1 MNSYPDETIQLL
13 QKAAQCYVKEGWLTE
28 ACRVWEKIGEY
39 QQAAPTYE
47 EIGNWSK
54 AASCYEKTKN
64 WLKAAQCYLKCEQAE
79 AAANCY
85 LQAGESLQA
94 AWIWA
99 DKLEQSYRSQA
110 EISNFVSQTETE
122 ALEIE
127 LIKARW
133 EASSQKKRESSKRV
147 REQLEPLLKLLTPS
161 KRHLYEWALKISQE
175 ITRPDLTALIY
186 ATAYRARIPNACKE
200 WEIWAIATLGDAT
213 GIPKEKAAGELVS
226 YEFEI
231 VTVNPKGEIIK
242 KEWQQARYFCEV
254 LGNGIEIEMVLIP
267 GGTFIMGSP
276 KEEKGSDA
284 YSEKPQHQVTVKEF
298 YIGKYQ
304 VTQAQWQA
312 VANLPKIE
320 RELDPD
326 PSYFKGENRPVER
339 VSRLDAVEFC
349 ARLSKATGKEY
360 RLPSEAEWEYAC
372 RGGTTTPFHY
382 GEAITSKLANYSA
395 GYIYAEEPAG
405 RSRTETT
412 PVGSFPPNRFG
423 LYDMHGNVWEWCAD
437 DWHHNYNEAPNDSII
452 WLSSDKRGG
461 VRRGGS
467 WFKDCEY
474 SRCAS
479 RGFSNPDYGYCV
491 IGFRVVGVGVAV
503 RT

>member
-1 MNSYPDETIQLL
+1 MNSYPYETIQLL

-39 QQAAPTYE
+39 QQAARTYE

-54 AASCYEKTKN
+54 AAESYEKTKN
-64 WLKAAQCYLKCEQAE
+64 WSKAAQCYLKCEQAE

-133 EASSQKKRESSKRV
+133 EASSQKKRESGKRV

-161 KRHLYEWALKISQE
+161 KRHLYEWALKIAQE
-175 ITRPDLTALIY
+175 ISRPDLTALIY
-186 ATAYRARIPNACKE
+186 ATAYRARMPNACKE

-213 GIPKEKAAGELVS
+213 GIPKEEAAGELVS
-226 YEFEI
+226 YEFEV
-231 VTVNPKGEIIK
+231 VTVNRKGEIIK
-242 KEWQQARYFCEV
+242 KEWQKARYFCEP
-254 LGNGIEIEMVLIP
+254 LEKGIEIEMVYIP

-276 KEEKGSDA
+276 QWEKNS
-284 YSEKPQHQVTVKEF
+284 YYQTPQHQVTVKEF

-304 VTQAQWQA
+304 VTQAQWRA
-312 VANLPKIE
+312 VANLPTIE
-320 RELDPD
+320 RKLDPN
-326 PSYFKGENRPVER
+326 PSTFKGENRPVEQ
-339 VSRLDAVEFC
+339 VSWLDAVEFC
-349 ARLSKATGKEY
+349 ARLSNATGKEY

-372 RGGTTTPFHY
+372 RAGTTTPFHY
-382 GEAITSKLANYSA
+382 GETISRELANYNA
-395 GYIYAEEPAG
+395 TDIYAEEPAG
-405 RSRTETT
+405 ENRRGTT

-423 LYDMHGNVWEWCAD
+423 LYDMHGNVWERCAD
-437 DWHHNYNEAPNDSII
+437 HWHSYYNDAPNDGSI
-452 WLSSDKRGG
+452 WLDSDERSRW
-461 VRRGGS
+461 VIRGGS
-467 WFKDCEY
+467 WNNIPENC
-474 SRCAS
+474 RCAKRCINS
-479 RGFSNPDYGYCV
+479 SDDRGSNY
-491 IGFRVVGVGVAV
+491 GFRVVSVVV
-503 RT
+503 VPRT